1 MKDGLP
7 PAIRRMAEAL
17 EDKKASDIKVLD
29 VREVVSY
36 TDFLLICSASSSTQV
51 NAIVDHLS
59 KVFRG
64 KDGPTYQSRSKDNSW
79 WTLDFV
85 DVVVHV
91 FLEET
96 RHFYDLE
103 NLWADS
109 KKMAL

>member
-1 MKDGLP
+1 VTEGLSP
-7 PAIRRMAEAL
+7 FLHRIVEAL
-17 EDKKASDIKVLD
+17 EDKKAQDIQLLD
-29 VREVVSY
+29 VREVISY
-36 TDFLLICSASSSTQV
+36 ADFLVICSGSSTTQV
-51 NAIVDHLS
+51 SAIVDHLS

-64 KDGPTYQSRSKDNSW
+64 KEGPTYQSRSKDNSW

-103 NLWADS
+103 NLWSDS
-109 KKMAL
+109 KKVAL